1 MGLAKL
7 MKATIIL
14 PRIETQDAI
23 SRLADLEWFH
33 PLQNP
38 SEHINPYYDD
48 LLTKAQRLY
57 QDIDEVVKM
66 LGIPQ
71 ETGVMAT
78 MFKGAPKGK
87 HDYSAEDIQDFIA
100 DLEDRSKQILEGPKK
115 LLEERSKIERQL
127 EEYRNIEAVVG
138 MASTL
143 NLNLDAFRK
152 LRDFFAGLFV
162 IDSKDESEIRKSLED
177 LAIYSTKL
185 NENKT
190 SLTVIG
196 SSEDSERVL
205 KVLRSFGVNPLQI
218 PTNMPQNPSEAYSLA
233 KAKVKELETRNEQMD
248 KELKKIKQSMLTK
261 LLSLQEAT
269 RVAKDALEITRKPGG
284 TKNFAVIEGYIPH
297 EMEPKFKKLTSN
309 YVSIIEDVNHAVD
322 HNNNN
327 SHQGK
332 GDKQEPIPT
341 LITNKKYIQNFR
353 VITETQGLPRYGEID
368 PTPIIAFVW
377 PTFYGLMFADLGH
390 GLLLFGLGMLFRYR
404 GNGRLRVWGT
414 LIAASGLAAAIGG
427 LATGEAFGFHFEEI
441 AVLAP
446 LKEIPVLG
454 NIIGL
459 LSVSELTFE
468 QVLKILEVSVAIGVV
483 HLLMAFFLR
492 LRIDLKEGN
501 KLMVYTH
508 DIPAII
514 MYLAVVSLILAAI
527 GAQYDI
533 IGMFLSWD
541 HNEPVPWLTVL
552 FGDWVTVNLVAKAMP
567 PVIIACIAITIIG
580 GMKEQK
586 QAIAHGREPEGG
598 GIVGLVVE
606 TVMVRTIEMLANT
619 ISYSRLGIMLLVH
632 TALLV
637 TVIDAYEQSG
647 SLAILIGG
655 NIGIMMIEGLIVY
668 IQTIRLHLYE
678 WFPKWYKSDGVQFK
692 RLVPQMLYTN
702 LVWNHDDDKNNKK
715 KAMKTTTAPTTTTA
729 EATAA
734 TTT

>member
-14 PRIETQDAI
+14 PRIETQDAV
-23 SRLADLEWFH
+23 SRLAALEWFH
-33 PLQNP
+33 SIHNA

-57 QDIDEVVKM
+57 QEIDEVVKM

-78 MFKGAPKGK
+78 MFKGAPKGR
-87 HDYSAEDIQDFIA
+87 HDYAAEDIQGFIA
-100 DLEDRSKQILEGPKK
+100 DLEDRSKQLLEGPKK
-115 LLEERSKIERQL
+115 LLEERNKIERQL
-127 EEYRNIEAVVG
+127 EEYRNLEAVVG

-143 NLNLDAFRK
+143 NLNLDMFGK
-152 LRDFFAGLFV
+152 LRNFFAGLFV
-162 IDSKDESEIRKSLED
+162 VDSKDESEIRKSLD
-177 LAIYSTKL
+177 NLAIYSTRL

-190 SLTVIG
+190 SLTIVG

-205 KVLRSFGVNPLQI
+205 KVLRSFGVNPLLI
-218 PTNMPQNPSEAYSLA
+218 PGNMPQNPSEASSLA
-233 KAKVKELETRNEQMD
+233 KAKVKELETRTEQLD
-248 KELKKIKQSMLTK
+248 KELEKIKQSILTK
-261 LLSLQEAT
+261 LLSLQEAA
-269 RVAKDALEITRKPGG
+269 RVAKDVLEITRKPGG
-284 TKNFAVIEGYIPH
+284 TKNFAVIEGYIPQ
-297 EMEPKFKKLTSN
+297 EMERKFKKLTSD
-309 YVSIIEDVNHAVD
+309 YVSIIEDVNLTVD
-322 HNNNN
+322 
-327 SHQGK
+327 SHQGER
-332 GDKQEPIPT
+332 GKQEPLPT
-341 LITNKKYIQNFR
+341 LITNKKYTRNFQ
-353 VITETQGLPRYGEID
+353 VITETQGLPRYGEVD

-427 LATGEAFGFHFEEI
+427 LGTGEMFGFHFDEI
-441 AVLAP
+441 AIL
-446 LKEIPVLG
+446 EPVAHALPFV
-454 NIIGL
+454 GL
-459 LSVSELTFE
+459 LSVSELTFD
-468 QVLKILEVSVAIGVV
+468 QVLKILEVSVAIGVI

-492 LRIDLKEGN
+492 LRATWKQGN

-514 MYLAVVSLILAAI
+514 QYLAVVSLILAAI

-567 PVIIACIAITIIG
+567 PVIIACIAVAIIG

-586 QAIAHGREPEGG
+586 HAIAQGREPEGG
-598 GIVGLVVE
+598 GLVGIVVE
-606 TVMVRTIEMLANT
+606 TMMVRTIEMLANT

-632 TALLV
+632 SALLV
-637 TVIDAYEQSG
+637 TVINSYEQSG

-692 RLVPQMLYTN
+692 KLVPQMLYTN
-702 LVWNHDDDKNNKK
+702 LVWKYDDEK
-715 KAMKTTTAPTTTTA
+715 KAVKKTA
-729 EATAA
+729 
-734 TTT
+734 

>member
-14 PRIETQDAI
+14 PRIETQEAI
-23 SRLADLEWFH
+23 SRLAALEWFH
-33 PLQNP
+33 PLHNN
-38 SEHINPYYDD
+38 SEYINPYYDD

-57 QDIDEVVKM
+57 QDIDEVVKV

-87 HDYSAEDIQDFIA
+87 HDYAAEDIQGFIA
-100 DLEDRSKQILEGPKK
+100 DVEDQSKQLLEGPKK
-115 LLEERSKIERQL
+115 VIEERNKIERQL
-127 EEYRNIEAVVG
+127 EEYRNLEAVVG

-143 NLNLDAFRK
+143 NLNLDAFGK
-152 LRDFFAGLFV
+152 LRNFFAGLFV
-162 IDSKDESEIRKSLED
+162 VDSKDESEIRKSLED

-190 SLTVIG
+190 SLTIIG

-218 PTNMPQNPSEAYSLA
+218 PATMPQNPSEASSLA
-233 KAKVKELETRNEQMD
+233 KAKVKELETRSEQIE
-248 KELKKIKQSMLTK
+248 KELGKIKQSNLTK
-261 LLSLQEAT
+261 LLSLQEAA
-269 RVAKDALEITRKPGG
+269 RVAKDVLEITRKPGG

-297 EMEPKFKKLTSN
+297 EMEGKFKKLTSN
-309 YVSIIEDVNHAVD
+309 YVSVIEDVNLTVD
-322 HNNNN
+322 
-327 SHQGK
+327 SHQGE
-332 GDKQEPIPT
+332 GGRQEPLPT
-341 LITNKKYIQNFR
+341 LITNKKYTRNFQ
-353 VITETQGLPRYGEID
+353 VITETQGLPRYGEVD

-390 GLLLFGLGMLFRYR
+390 GLLLFGLGALFRYR

-414 LIAASGLAAAIGG
+414 LIMASGLAAAIGG
-427 LATGEAFGFHFEEI
+427 LGTGEAFGFHFEEI
-441 AVLAP
+441 SILAP

-454 NIIGL
+454 NLMGL
-459 LSVSELTFE
+459 LSVSELSFE
-468 QVLKILEVSVAIGVV
+468 QVLKILEVSVAVGVV
-483 HLLMAFFLR
+483 HLLLAFFLR
-492 LRIDLKEGN
+492 LRASLKQGN

-514 MYLAVVSLILAAI
+514 QYLAVVSLILAAI
-527 GAQYDI
+527 GSQYDI
-533 IGMFLSWD
+533 IGMFLSWN

-567 PVIIACIAITIIG
+567 PVIIACIAIAIIG

-586 QAIAHGREPEGG
+586 HAIAHGREPEGG
-598 GIVGLVVE
+598 GIVGLIVE
-606 TVMVRTIEMLANT
+606 TMMVRTIEMLANT

-632 TALLV
+632 SALLV
-637 TVIDAYEQSG
+637 TVINSYEHG
-647 SLAILIGG
+647 GGLAILIGG

-692 RLVPQMLYTN
+692 KLVPQMLYTN
-702 LVWNHDDDKNNKK
+702 LVWKYDDDKKK
-715 KAMKTTTAPTTTTA
+715 EVKTTTTTTA
-729 EATAA
+729 
-734 TTT
+734 

>member
-14 PRIETQDAI
+14 PRIETQDAV
-23 SRLADLEWFH
+23 SRLAALEWFH
-33 PLQNP
+33 SIHNA

-57 QDIDEVVKM
+57 QEIDEVVKM

-78 MFKGAPKGK
+78 MFKGAPKGR
-87 HDYSAEDIQDFIA
+87 HDYAAEDIQGFIA
-100 DLEDRSKQILEGPKK
+100 DLEDRSKQLLEGPKK
-115 LLEERSKIERQL
+115 LLEERNKIERQL
-127 EEYRNIEAVVG
+127 EEYRNLEAVVG

-143 NLNLDAFRK
+143 NLNLDMFGK
-152 LRDFFAGLFV
+152 LRNFFAGLFV
-162 IDSKDESEIRKSLED
+162 VDSKDESEIRKSLD
-177 LAIYSTKL
+177 NLAIYSTRL

-190 SLTVIG
+190 SLTIVG

-218 PTNMPQNPSEAYSLA
+218 PANMPQNPSEAYSLA
-233 KAKVKELETRNEQMD
+233 KAKVKELETRTEQLD
-248 KELKKIKQSMLTK
+248 KELEKIKQSILTK
-261 LLSLQEAT
+261 LLSLQEAA
-269 RVAKDALEITRKPGG
+269 RVAKDVLEITRKPGG
-284 TKNFAVIEGYIPH
+284 TKNFAVIEGYIPQ
-297 EMEPKFKKLTSN
+297 EMERKFKKLTSD
-309 YVSIIEDVNHAVD
+309 YVSIIEDVNLTVD
-322 HNNNN
+322 
-327 SHQGK
+327 SHQGER
-332 GDKQEPIPT
+332 GKQEPLPT
-341 LITNKKYIQNFR
+341 LITNKKYTRNFQ
-353 VITETQGLPRYGEID
+353 VITETQGLPRYGEVD

-427 LATGEAFGFHFEEI
+427 LGTGEMFGFHFDEI
-441 AVLAP
+441 AIL
-446 LKEIPVLG
+446 EPVAHALPFV
-454 NIIGL
+454 GL
-459 LSVSELTFE
+459 LSVSELTFD

-492 LRIDLKEGN
+492 LRATWKQGN

-514 MYLAVVSLILAAI
+514 QYLAVVSLILAAI

-567 PVIIACIAITIIG
+567 PVIIACIAVAIIG

-586 QAIAHGREPEGG
+586 HAIAQGREPEGG
-598 GIVGLVVE
+598 GLVGIVVE
-606 TVMVRTIEMLANT
+606 TMMVRTIEMLANT

-632 TALLV
+632 SALLV
-637 TVIDAYEQSG
+637 TVINSYEQSG

-692 RLVPQMLYTN
+692 KLVPQMLYTN
-702 LVWNHDDDKNNKK
+702 LVWKYDDEK
-715 KAMKTTTAPTTTTA
+715 KAMKKTA
-729 EATAA
+729 
-734 TTT
+734 

>member
-14 PRIETQDAI
+14 PRIETQDAV
-23 SRLADLEWFH
+23 SRLAALEWFH
-33 PLQNP
+33 SIHNA

-57 QDIDEVVKM
+57 QEIDEVVKM

-78 MFKGAPKGK
+78 MFKGAPKGR
-87 HDYSAEDIQDFIA
+87 HDYAAEDIQGFIA
-100 DLEDRSKQILEGPKK
+100 DLEDRSKQLLEGPKK
-115 LLEERSKIERQL
+115 LLEERNKIERQL
-127 EEYRNIEAVVG
+127 EEYRNLEAVVG

-143 NLNLDAFRK
+143 NLNLDMFGK
-152 LRDFFAGLFV
+152 LRNFFAGLFV
-162 IDSKDESEIRKSLED
+162 VDSKDESEIRKSLD
-177 LAIYSTKL
+177 NLAIYSTRL

-190 SLTVIG
+190 SLTIVG

-218 PTNMPQNPSEAYSLA
+218 PGNMPQNPSEAYSLA
-233 KAKVKELETRNEQMD
+233 KAKVKELETRTEQLD
-248 KELKKIKQSMLTK
+248 KELEKIKQSILTK
-261 LLSLQEAT
+261 LLSLQEAA
-269 RVAKDALEITRKPGG
+269 RVAKDVLEITRKPGG
-284 TKNFAVIEGYIPH
+284 TKNFAVIEGYIPQ
-297 EMEPKFKKLTSN
+297 EMERKFKKLTSD
-309 YVSIIEDVNHAVD
+309 YVSIIEDVNLTVD
-322 HNNNN
+322 
-327 SHQGK
+327 SHQGER
-332 GDKQEPIPT
+332 GKQEPLPT
-341 LITNKKYIQNFR
+341 LITNKKYTRNFQ
-353 VITETQGLPRYGEID
+353 VITETQGLPRYGEVD

-427 LATGEAFGFHFEEI
+427 LGTGEMFGFHFDEI
-441 AVLAP
+441 AIL
-446 LKEIPVLG
+446 EPVAHALPFV
-454 NIIGL
+454 GL
-459 LSVSELTFE
+459 LSVSELTFD

-492 LRIDLKEGN
+492 LRATWKQGN

-514 MYLAVVSLILAAI
+514 QYLAVVSLILAAI

-567 PVIIACIAITIIG
+567 PVIIACIAVAIIG

-586 QAIAHGREPEGG
+586 HAIAQGREPEGG
-598 GIVGLVVE
+598 GLVGIVVE
-606 TVMVRTIEMLANT
+606 TMMVRTIEMLANT

-632 TALLV
+632 SALLV
-637 TVIDAYEQSG
+637 TVINSYEQSG

-692 RLVPQMLYTN
+692 KLVPQMLYTN
-702 LVWNHDDDKNNKK
+702 LVWKYDDEK
-715 KAMKTTTAPTTTTA
+715 KAMKKTA
-729 EATAA
+729 
-734 TTT
+734 

>member
-14 PRIETQDAI
+14 PRIETQDAV
-23 SRLADLEWFH
+23 SRLAALEWFH
-33 PLQNP
+33 SIHNA

-57 QDIDEVVKM
+57 QEIDEVVKM

-78 MFKGAPKGK
+78 MFKGAPKGR
-87 HDYSAEDIQDFIA
+87 HDYAAEDIQGFIA
-100 DLEDRSKQILEGPKK
+100 DLEDRSKQLLEGPKK
-115 LLEERSKIERQL
+115 LLEERNKIERQL
-127 EEYRNIEAVVG
+127 EEYRNLEAVVG

-143 NLNLDAFRK
+143 NLNLDMFGK
-152 LRDFFAGLFV
+152 LRNFFAGLFV
-162 IDSKDESEIRKSLED
+162 VDSKDESEIRKSLD
-177 LAIYSTKL
+177 NLAIYSTRL

-190 SLTVIG
+190 SLTIVG

-205 KVLRSFGVNPLQI
+205 KVLRSFGVNPLLI
-218 PTNMPQNPSEAYSLA
+218 PGNMPQNPSEASSLA
-233 KAKVKELETRNEQMD
+233 KAKVKELETRTEQLD
-248 KELKKIKQSMLTK
+248 KELEKIKQSILTK
-261 LLSLQEAT
+261 LLSLQEAA
-269 RVAKDALEITRKPGG
+269 RVAKDVLEITRKPGG
-284 TKNFAVIEGYIPH
+284 TKNFAVIEGYIPQ
-297 EMEPKFKKLTSN
+297 EMERKFKKLTSD
-309 YVSIIEDVNHAVD
+309 YVSIIEDVNLTVD
-322 HNNNN
+322 
-327 SHQGK
+327 SHQGER
-332 GDKQEPIPT
+332 GKQEPLPT
-341 LITNKKYIQNFR
+341 LITNKKYTRNFQ
-353 VITETQGLPRYGEID
+353 VITETQGLPRYGEVD

-427 LATGEAFGFHFEEI
+427 LGTGEMFGFHFDEI
-441 AVLAP
+441 AIL
-446 LKEIPVLG
+446 EPVAHALPFV
-454 NIIGL
+454 GL
-459 LSVSELTFE
+459 LSVSELTFD

-492 LRIDLKEGN
+492 LRATWKQGN

-514 MYLAVVSLILAAI
+514 QYLAVVSLILAAI

-567 PVIIACIAITIIG
+567 PVIIACIAVAIIG

-586 QAIAHGREPEGG
+586 HAIAQGREPEGG
-598 GIVGLVVE
+598 GLVGIVVE
-606 TVMVRTIEMLANT
+606 TMMVRTIEMLANT

-632 TALLV
+632 SALLV
-637 TVIDAYEQSG
+637 TVINSYEQSG

-692 RLVPQMLYTN
+692 KLVPQMLYTN
-702 LVWNHDDDKNNKK
+702 LVWKYDDEK
-715 KAMKTTTAPTTTTA
+715 KAMKKTA
-729 EATAA
+729 
-734 TTT
+734 

>member
-14 PRIETQDAI
+14 PRIETQDAV
-23 SRLADLEWFH
+23 SRLAALEWFH
-33 PLQNP
+33 SIHNA

-57 QDIDEVVKM
+57 QEIDEVVKM

-78 MFKGAPKGK
+78 MFKGAPKGR
-87 HDYSAEDIQDFIA
+87 HDYAAEDIQGFIA
-100 DLEDRSKQILEGPKK
+100 DLEDRSKQLLEGPKK
-115 LLEERSKIERQL
+115 LLEERNKIERQL
-127 EEYRNIEAVVG
+127 EEYRNLEAVVG

-143 NLNLDAFRK
+143 NLNLDMFGK
-152 LRDFFAGLFV
+152 LRNFFAGLFV
-162 IDSKDESEIRKSLED
+162 VDSKDESEIRKSLD
-177 LAIYSTKL
+177 NLAIYSTRL

-190 SLTVIG
+190 SLTIVG

-218 PTNMPQNPSEAYSLA
+218 PANMPQNPSEAYSLA
-233 KAKVKELETRNEQMD
+233 KAKVKELETRTEQLD
-248 KELKKIKQSMLTK
+248 KELEKIKQSILTK
-261 LLSLQEAT
+261 LLSLQEAA
-269 RVAKDALEITRKPGG
+269 RVAKDVLEITRKPGG
-284 TKNFAVIEGYIPH
+284 TKNFAVIEGYIPQ
-297 EMEPKFKKLTSN
+297 EMERKFKKLTSD
-309 YVSIIEDVNHAVD
+309 YVSIIEDVNLTVD
-322 HNNNN
+322 
-327 SHQGK
+327 SHQGER
-332 GDKQEPIPT
+332 GKQEPLPT
-341 LITNKKYIQNFR
+341 LITNKKYTRNFQ
-353 VITETQGLPRYGEID
+353 VITETQGLPRYGEVD

-427 LATGEAFGFHFEEI
+427 LGTGEMFGFHFDEI
-441 AVLAP
+441 AIL
-446 LKEIPVLG
+446 EPVAHALPFV
-454 NIIGL
+454 GL
-459 LSVSELTFE
+459 LSVSELTFD

-492 LRIDLKEGN
+492 LRATWKQGN

-514 MYLAVVSLILAAI
+514 QYLAVVSLILAAI

-567 PVIIACIAITIIG
+567 PVIIACIAVAIIG

-586 QAIAHGREPEGG
+586 HAIAQGREPEGG
-598 GIVGLVVE
+598 GLVGIVVE
-606 TVMVRTIEMLANT
+606 TMMVRTIEMLANT

-632 TALLV
+632 SALLV
-637 TVIDAYEQSG
+637 TVINSYEQSG

-692 RLVPQMLYTN
+692 KLVPQMLYTN
-702 LVWNHDDDKNNKK
+702 LVWKYDDEK
-715 KAMKTTTAPTTTTA
+715 KAVKKTA
-729 EATAA
+729 
-734 TTT
+734 

>member
-7 MKATIIL
+7 VKATIIL

-23 SRLADLEWFH
+23 SRLAALEWFH
-33 PLQNP
+33 PIQNA

-87 HDYSAEDIQDFIA
+87 HDYAAEDMQGFIA
-100 DLEDRSKQILEGPKK
+100 DLEDRSKQLLEGPKK
-115 LLEERSKIERQL
+115 LLEERNKIERQL
-127 EEYRNIEAVVG
+127 EEYRNLEAVVG

-143 NLNLDAFRK
+143 NLNLDAFGK
-152 LRDFFAGLFV
+152 LHNFFAGLFV
-162 IDSKDESEIRKSLED
+162 IDSKDEPEIRKSLED

-190 SLTVIG
+190 SLTIIG
-196 SSEDSERVL
+196 SSEDSERIL
-205 KVLRSFGVNPLQI
+205 KVLRSFGINPLQI
-218 PTNMPQNPSEAYSLA
+218 PSNMPQNPSEAYSLA
-233 KAKVKELETRNEQMD
+233 KAKVKELESRNAQMD
-248 KELKKIKQSMLTK
+248 KELEKMKQSLLTK
-261 LLSLQEAT
+261 LLSLQEAA
-269 RVAKDALEITRKPGG
+269 RVAKDVLEITRKPGG
-284 TKNFAVIEGYIPH
+284 TRNFAVIEGYIPS
-297 EMEPKFKKLTSN
+297 EMQNKFKKLTSN
-309 YVSIIEDVNHAVD
+309 YVSVIEDVNLTVD
-322 HNNNN
+322 
-327 SHQGK
+327 SHQGE
-332 GDKQEPIPT
+332 GGRQEPLPT
-341 LITNKKYIQNFR
+341 LITNKKYTRNFQ
-353 VITETQGLPRYGEID
+353 VITETQGLPRYGEVD

-390 GLLLFGLGMLFRYR
+390 GLLLFGLGALFRYR

-414 LIAASGLAAAIGG
+414 LIMASGLAAAVGG
-427 LATGEAFGFHFEEI
+427 LGTGEAFGFHFEEI
-441 AVLAP
+441 SILAP
-446 LKEIPVLG
+446 LKEIPVVGKLM
-454 NIIGL
+454 GL

-468 QVLKILEVSVAIGVV
+468 QVLKILEVSVAVGVV
-483 HLLMAFFLR
+483 HLLLAFFLR
-492 LRIDLKEGN
+492 LRASLKQGN

-514 MYLAVVSLILAAI
+514 QYLAVVSLILAAI
-527 GAQYDI
+527 GSQYDI
-533 IGMFLSWD
+533 IGMFLSWN

-567 PVIIACIAITIIG
+567 PVIIACIAIAIIG

-586 QAIAHGREPEGG
+586 HAIAHGREPEGG
-598 GIVGLVVE
+598 GIVGLIVE
-606 TVMVRTIEMLANT
+606 TMMVRTIEMLANT

-632 TALLV
+632 SALLV
-637 TVIDAYEQSG
+637 TVINSYEHG
-647 SLAILIGG
+647 GGLAILIGG

-692 RLVPQMLYTN
+692 KLVPQMLYTN
-702 LVWNHDDDKNNKK
+702 LVWKYDDDKKK
-715 KAMKTTTAPTTTTA
+715 EVKTATTAA
-729 EATAA
+729 
-734 TTT
+734 

>member
-14 PRIETQDAI
+14 PRIETQDAV
-23 SRLADLEWFH
+23 SRLAALEWFH
-33 PLQNP
+33 SIHNA

-57 QDIDEVVKM
+57 QEIDEVVKM

-78 MFKGAPKGK
+78 MFKGAPKGR
-87 HDYSAEDIQDFIA
+87 HDYAAEDIQGFIA
-100 DLEDRSKQILEGPKK
+100 DLEDRSKQLLEGPKK
-115 LLEERSKIERQL
+115 LLEERNKIERQL
-127 EEYRNIEAVVG
+127 EEYRNLEAVVG

-143 NLNLDAFRK
+143 NLNLDMFGK
-152 LRDFFAGLFV
+152 LRNFFAGLFV
-162 IDSKDESEIRKSLED
+162 VDSKDESEIRKSLD
-177 LAIYSTKL
+177 NLAIYSTRL

-190 SLTVIG
+190 SLTIVG

-218 PTNMPQNPSEAYSLA
+218 PGNMPQNPSEASSLA
-233 KAKVKELETRNEQMD
+233 KAKVKELETRTEQLD
-248 KELKKIKQSMLTK
+248 KELEKIKQSILTK
-261 LLSLQEAT
+261 LLSLQEAA
-269 RVAKDALEITRKPGG
+269 RVAKDVLEITRKPGG
-284 TKNFAVIEGYIPH
+284 TKNFAVIEGYIPQ
-297 EMEPKFKKLTSN
+297 EMERKFKKLTSD
-309 YVSIIEDVNHAVD
+309 YVSIIEDVNLTVD
-322 HNNNN
+322 
-327 SHQGK
+327 SHQGER
-332 GDKQEPIPT
+332 GKQEPLPT
-341 LITNKKYIQNFR
+341 LITNKKYTRNFQ
-353 VITETQGLPRYGEID
+353 VITETQGLPRYGEVD

-427 LATGEAFGFHFEEI
+427 LGTGEMFGFHFDEI
-441 AVLAP
+441 AIL
-446 LKEIPVLG
+446 EPVAHALPFV
-454 NIIGL
+454 GL
-459 LSVSELTFE
+459 LSVSELTFD

-492 LRIDLKEGN
+492 LRATWKQGN

-514 MYLAVVSLILAAI
+514 QYLAVVSLILAAI

-567 PVIIACIAITIIG
+567 PVIIACIAVAIIG

-586 QAIAHGREPEGG
+586 HAIAQGREPEGG
-598 GIVGLVVE
+598 GLVGIVVE
-606 TVMVRTIEMLANT
+606 TMMVRTIEMLANT

-632 TALLV
+632 SALLV
-637 TVIDAYEQSG
+637 TVINSYEQSG

-692 RLVPQMLYTN
+692 KLVPQMLYTN
-702 LVWNHDDDKNNKK
+702 LVWKYDDEK
-715 KAMKTTTAPTTTTA
+715 KAMKKTA
-729 EATAA
+729 
-734 TTT
+734 

>member
-14 PRIETQDAI
+14 PRIETQEAI
-23 SRLADLEWFH
+23 SRLAALEWFH
-33 PLQNP
+33 PLHNT
-38 SEHINPYYDD
+38 SEYINPYYDD

-57 QDIDEVVKM
+57 QDIDEVVKV

-87 HDYSAEDIQDFIA
+87 HDYAAEDIQSFIA
-100 DLEDRSKQILEGPKK
+100 DLEDQSKQLLEGPKK
-115 LLEERSKIERQL
+115 VIEERNKIERQL
-127 EEYRNIEAVVG
+127 EEYRNLEAVVG

-143 NLNLDAFRK
+143 NLNLDAFGK
-152 LRDFFAGLFV
+152 LRNFFAGLFV
-162 IDSKDESEIRKSLED
+162 VDSKDESEIRKSLED

-190 SLTVIG
+190 SLTIIG

-218 PTNMPQNPSEAYSLA
+218 PATMPQNPSEASSLA
-233 KAKVKELETRNEQMD
+233 KAKVKELETRSEQIE
-248 KELKKIKQSMLTK
+248 KELGKIKQSNLTK
-261 LLSLQEAT
+261 LLSLQEAA
-269 RVAKDALEITRKPGG
+269 RVAKDVLEITRKPGG

-297 EMEPKFKKLTSN
+297 EMEGKFKKLTSN
-309 YVSIIEDVNHAVD
+309 YVSVIEDVNLTAD
-322 HNNNN
+322 
-327 SHQGK
+327 SHQGE
-332 GDKQEPIPT
+332 GGRQEPLPT
-341 LITNKKYIQNFR
+341 LITNKKYTHNFQ
-353 VITETQGLPRYGEID
+353 VITETQGLPRYGEVD

-390 GLLLFGLGMLFRYR
+390 GLLLFGLGALFRYR

-414 LIAASGLAAAIGG
+414 LIMASGLAAAIGG
-427 LATGEAFGFHFEEI
+427 LGTGEAFGFHFEEI
-441 AVLAP
+441 SILAP

-454 NIIGL
+454 NLMGL

-468 QVLKILEVSVAIGVV
+468 QVLKILEVSVAVGVV
-483 HLLMAFFLR
+483 HLLLAFFLR
-492 LRIDLKEGN
+492 LRASLKQGN

-514 MYLAVVSLILAAI
+514 QYLAVVSLILAAI
-527 GAQYDI
+527 GSQYDI
-533 IGMFLSWD
+533 IGMFLSWN

-567 PVIIACIAITIIG
+567 PVIIACIAIAIIG
-580 GMKEQK
+580 GIKEQK
-586 QAIAHGREPEGG
+586 HAIAHGREPEGG
-598 GIVGLVVE
+598 GIVGLIVE
-606 TVMVRTIEMLANT
+606 TMMVRTIEMLANT

-632 TALLV
+632 SALLV
-637 TVIDAYEQSG
+637 TVINSYEHG
-647 SLAILIGG
+647 GGLAILIGG

-692 RLVPQMLYTN
+692 KLVPQMLYTN
-702 LVWNHDDDKNNKK
+702 LVWKYDDDKKK
-715 KAMKTTTAPTTTTA
+715 EVKTTTTTA
-729 EATAA
+729 
-734 TTT
+734 

>member
-14 PRIETQDAI
+14 PRIETQDAV
-23 SRLADLEWFH
+23 SRLAALEWFH
-33 PLQNP
+33 SIHNA

-57 QDIDEVVKM
+57 QEIDEVVKM

-78 MFKGAPKGK
+78 MFKGAPKGR
-87 HDYSAEDIQDFIA
+87 HDYAAEDIQGFIA
-100 DLEDRSKQILEGPKK
+100 DLEDRSKQLLEGPKK
-115 LLEERSKIERQL
+115 LLEERNKIERQL
-127 EEYRNIEAVVG
+127 EEYRNLEAVVG

-143 NLNLDAFRK
+143 NLNLDMFGK
-152 LRDFFAGLFV
+152 LRNFFAGLFV
-162 IDSKDESEIRKSLED
+162 VDSKDESEIRKSLD
-177 LAIYSTKL
+177 NLAIYSTRL

-190 SLTVIG
+190 SLTIVG

-218 PTNMPQNPSEAYSLA
+218 PGNMPQNPSEAYSLA
-233 KAKVKELETRNEQMD
+233 KAKVKELETRTEQLD
-248 KELKKIKQSMLTK
+248 KELEKIKQSILTK
-261 LLSLQEAT
+261 LLSLQEAA
-269 RVAKDALEITRKPGG
+269 RVAKDVLEITRKPGG
-284 TKNFAVIEGYIPH
+284 TKNFAVIEGYIPQ
-297 EMEPKFKKLTSN
+297 EMERKFKKLTSD
-309 YVSIIEDVNHAVD
+309 YVSIIEDVNLTVD
-322 HNNNN
+322 
-327 SHQGK
+327 SHQGER
-332 GDKQEPIPT
+332 GKQEPLPT
-341 LITNKKYIQNFR
+341 LITNKKYTRNFQ
-353 VITETQGLPRYGEID
+353 VITETQGLPRYGEVD

-427 LATGEAFGFHFEEI
+427 LGTGEMFGFHFDEI
-441 AVLAP
+441 AIL
-446 LKEIPVLG
+446 EPVAHALPFV
-454 NIIGL
+454 GL
-459 LSVSELTFE
+459 LSVSELTFD

-492 LRIDLKEGN
+492 LRATWKQGN

-514 MYLAVVSLILAAI
+514 QYLAVVSLILAAI

-567 PVIIACIAITIIG
+567 PVIIACIAVAIIG

-586 QAIAHGREPEGG
+586 HAIAQGREPEGG
-598 GIVGLVVE
+598 GLVGIVVE
-606 TVMVRTIEMLANT
+606 TMMVRTIEMLANT

-632 TALLV
+632 SALLV
-637 TVIDAYEQSG
+637 TVINSYEQSG

-692 RLVPQMLYTN
+692 KLVPQMLYTN
-702 LVWNHDDDKNNKK
+702 LVWKYDDEK
-715 KAMKTTTAPTTTTA
+715 KAVKKTA
-729 EATAA
+729 
-734 TTT
+734 

>member
-14 PRIETQDAI
+14 PRIETQEAI
-23 SRLADLEWFH
+23 SRLAALEWFH
-33 PLQNP
+33 PLHNN
-38 SEHINPYYDD
+38 SEYINPYYDD

-57 QDIDEVVKM
+57 QDIDEVVKV

-87 HDYSAEDIQDFIA
+87 HDYAAEDIQGFIA
-100 DLEDRSKQILEGPKK
+100 DVEDQSKQLLEGPKK
-115 LLEERSKIERQL
+115 VIEERNKIERQL
-127 EEYRNIEAVVG
+127 EEYRNLEAVVG

-143 NLNLDAFRK
+143 NLNLDAFGK
-152 LRDFFAGLFV
+152 LRNFFAGLFV
-162 IDSKDESEIRKSLED
+162 VDSKDESEIRKSLED

-190 SLTVIG
+190 SLTIIG

-218 PTNMPQNPSEAYSLA
+218 PATMPQNPSEASSLA
-233 KAKVKELETRNEQMD
+233 KAKVKELETRSEQIE
-248 KELKKIKQSMLTK
+248 KELGKIKQSNLTK
-261 LLSLQEAT
+261 LLSLQEAA
-269 RVAKDALEITRKPGG
+269 RVAKDVLEITRKPGG

-297 EMEPKFKKLTSN
+297 EMEGKFKKLTSN
-309 YVSIIEDVNHAVD
+309 YVSVIEDVNLTVD
-322 HNNNN
+322 
-327 SHQGK
+327 SHQGE
-332 GDKQEPIPT
+332 GGRQEPLPT
-341 LITNKKYIQNFR
+341 LITNKKYTRNFQ
-353 VITETQGLPRYGEID
+353 VITETQGLPRYGEVD

-390 GLLLFGLGMLFRYR
+390 GLLLFGLGALFRYR

-414 LIAASGLAAAIGG
+414 LIMASGLAAAIGG
-427 LATGEAFGFHFEEI
+427 LGTGEAFGFHFEEI
-441 AVLAP
+441 SILAP

-454 NIIGL
+454 NLMGL
-459 LSVSELTFE
+459 LSVSELTFD
-468 QVLKILEVSVAIGVV
+468 QVLKILEVSVAVGVV
-483 HLLMAFFLR
+483 HLLLAFFLR
-492 LRIDLKEGN
+492 LRSSLKQGN

-514 MYLAVVSLILAAI
+514 QYLAVVSLILAAI
-527 GAQYDI
+527 GSQYDI
-533 IGMFLSWD
+533 IGMFLSWN

-567 PVIIACIAITIIG
+567 PVIIACIAIAIIG

-586 QAIAHGREPEGG
+586 HAIAHGREPEGG
-598 GIVGLVVE
+598 GIVGLIVE
-606 TVMVRTIEMLANT
+606 TMMVRTIEMLANT

-632 TALLV
+632 SALLV
-637 TVIDAYEQSG
+637 TVINSYEHG
-647 SLAILIGG
+647 GGLAILIGG

-692 RLVPQMLYTN
+692 KLVPQMLYTN
-702 LVWNHDDDKNNKK
+702 LVWKYDDDKKK
-715 KAMKTTTAPTTTTA
+715 EVKTTTTTA
-729 EATAA
+729 
-734 TTT
+734 

>member
-14 PRIETQDAI
+14 PRIETQDAV
-23 SRLADLEWFH
+23 SRLAALEWFH
-33 PLQNP
+33 SIHNA

-57 QDIDEVVKM
+57 QEIDEVVKM

-78 MFKGAPKGK
+78 MFKGAPKGR
-87 HDYSAEDIQDFIA
+87 HDYAAEDIQGFIA
-100 DLEDRSKQILEGPKK
+100 DLEDRSNQLLEGPKK
-115 LLEERSKIERQL
+115 LLEERNKIERQL
-127 EEYRNIEAVVG
+127 EEYRNLEAVVG

-143 NLNLDAFRK
+143 NLNLDMFGK
-152 LRDFFAGLFV
+152 LRNFFAGLFV
-162 IDSKDESEIRKSLED
+162 VDSKDESEIRKSLD
-177 LAIYSTKL
+177 NLAIYSTRL

-190 SLTVIG
+190 SLTIVG

-218 PTNMPQNPSEAYSLA
+218 PGNMPQNPSEASSLA
-233 KAKVKELETRNEQMD
+233 KAKVKELETRTEQLD
-248 KELKKIKQSMLTK
+248 KELEKIKQSILTK
-261 LLSLQEAT
+261 LLSLQEAA
-269 RVAKDALEITRKPGG
+269 RVAKDVLEITRKPGG
-284 TKNFAVIEGYIPH
+284 TKNFAVIEGYIPQ
-297 EMEPKFKKLTSN
+297 EMERKFKKLTSD
-309 YVSIIEDVNHAVD
+309 YVSIIEDVNLTVD
-322 HNNNN
+322 
-327 SHQGK
+327 SHQGER
-332 GDKQEPIPT
+332 GKQEPLPT
-341 LITNKKYIQNFR
+341 LITNKKYTRNFQ
-353 VITETQGLPRYGEID
+353 VITETQGLPRYGEVD

-427 LATGEAFGFHFEEI
+427 LGTGEMFGFHFDEI
-441 AVLAP
+441 AIL
-446 LKEIPVLG
+446 EPVAHALPFV
-454 NIIGL
+454 GL
-459 LSVSELTFE
+459 LSVSELTFD
-468 QVLKILEVSVAIGVV
+468 QVLKILEVSVAIGVI
-483 HLLMAFFLR
+483 HLLLAFFLR
-492 LRIDLKEGN
+492 LRATWKQGN

-514 MYLAVVSLILAAI
+514 QYLAVVSLILAAI

-567 PVIIACIAITIIG
+567 PVIIACIAVAIIG

-586 QAIAHGREPEGG
+586 HAIAQGREPEGG
-598 GIVGLVVE
+598 GLVGIVVE
-606 TVMVRTIEMLANT
+606 TMMVRTIEMLANT

-632 TALLV
+632 SALLV
-637 TVIDAYEQSG
+637 TVINSYEQSG

-692 RLVPQMLYTN
+692 KLVPQMLYTN
-702 LVWNHDDDKNNKK
+702 LVWKYDDEK
-715 KAMKTTTAPTTTTA
+715 KAAMKKTA
-729 EATAA
+729 
-734 TTT
+734 

>member
-14 PRIETQDAI
+14 PRIETQDAV
-23 SRLADLEWFH
+23 SRLAALEWFH
-33 PLQNP
+33 SIHNA

-57 QDIDEVVKM
+57 QEIDEVVKM

-78 MFKGAPKGK
+78 MFKGAPKGR
-87 HDYSAEDIQDFIA
+87 HDYAAEDIQGFIA
-100 DLEDRSKQILEGPKK
+100 DLEDRSKQLLEGPKK
-115 LLEERSKIERQL
+115 LLEERNKIERQL
-127 EEYRNIEAVVG
+127 EEYRNLEAVVG

-143 NLNLDAFRK
+143 NLNLDMFGK
-152 LRDFFAGLFV
+152 LRNFFAGLFV
-162 IDSKDESEIRKSLED
+162 VDSKDESEIRKSLD
-177 LAIYSTKL
+177 NLAIYSTRL

-190 SLTVIG
+190 SLTIVG

-218 PTNMPQNPSEAYSLA
+218 PGNMPQNPSEASSLA
-233 KAKVKELETRNEQMD
+233 KAKVKELETRTEQID
-248 KELKKIKQSMLTK
+248 KELEKIKQSILTK
-261 LLSLQEAT
+261 LLSLQEAA
-269 RVAKDALEITRKPGG
+269 RVAKDVLEITRKPGG
-284 TKNFAVIEGYIPH
+284 TKNFAVIEGYIPQ
-297 EMEPKFKKLTSN
+297 EMERKFKKLTSD
-309 YVSIIEDVNHAVD
+309 YVSIIEDVNLTVD
-322 HNNNN
+322 
-327 SHQGK
+327 SHQGER
-332 GDKQEPIPT
+332 GKQEPLPT
-341 LITNKKYIQNFR
+341 LITNKKYTRNFQ
-353 VITETQGLPRYGEID
+353 VITETQGLPRYGEVD

-427 LATGEAFGFHFEEI
+427 MGTGEMFGFHFDEI
-441 AVLAP
+441 AIL
-446 LKEIPVLG
+446 EPVAHALPFV
-454 NIIGL
+454 GL
-459 LSVSELTFE
+459 LSVSELTFD
-468 QVLKILEVSVAIGVV
+468 QVLKILEVSVAIGVI

-492 LRIDLKEGN
+492 LRATWKQGN

-514 MYLAVVSLILAAI
+514 QYLAVVSLILAAI

-567 PVIIACIAITIIG
+567 PVIIACIAVAIIG

-586 QAIAHGREPEGG
+586 HAIAQGREPEGG
-598 GIVGLVVE
+598 GLVGIVVE
-606 TVMVRTIEMLANT
+606 TMMVRTIEMLANT

-632 TALLV
+632 SALLV
-637 TVIDAYEQSG
+637 TVINSYEQSG

-692 RLVPQMLYTN
+692 KLVPQMLYTN
-702 LVWNHDDDKNNKK
+702 LVWKYDDEK
-715 KAMKTTTAPTTTTA
+715 KAMKKTA
-729 EATAA
+729 
-734 TTT
+734 

>member
-14 PRIETQDAI
+14 PRIETQDAV
-23 SRLADLEWFH
+23 SRLAALEWFH
-33 PLQNP
+33 SIHNA

-57 QDIDEVVKM
+57 QEIDEVVKM

-78 MFKGAPKGK
+78 MFKGAPKGR
-87 HDYSAEDIQDFIA
+87 HDYAAEDIQGFIA
-100 DLEDRSKQILEGPKK
+100 DLEDRSKQLLEGPKK
-115 LLEERSKIERQL
+115 LLEERNKIERQL
-127 EEYRNIEAVVG
+127 EEYRNLEAVVG

-143 NLNLDAFRK
+143 NLNLDMFGK
-152 LRDFFAGLFV
+152 LRNFFAGLFV
-162 IDSKDESEIRKSLED
+162 VDSKDESEIRKSLD
-177 LAIYSTKL
+177 NLAIYSTRL

-190 SLTVIG
+190 SLTIVG

-218 PTNMPQNPSEAYSLA
+218 PGNMPQNPSEASSLA
-233 KAKVKELETRNEQMD
+233 KAKVKELETRTEQLD
-248 KELKKIKQSMLTK
+248 KELEKIKQSILTK
-261 LLSLQEAT
+261 LLSLQEAA
-269 RVAKDALEITRKPGG
+269 RVAKDVLEITRKPGG
-284 TKNFAVIEGYIPH
+284 TKNFAVIEGYIPQ
-297 EMEPKFKKLTSN
+297 EMERKFKKLTSD
-309 YVSIIEDVNHAVD
+309 YVSIIEDVNLTVD
-322 HNNNN
+322 
-327 SHQGK
+327 SHQGER
-332 GDKQEPIPT
+332 GKQEPLPT
-341 LITNKKYIQNFR
+341 LITNKKYTRNFQ
-353 VITETQGLPRYGEID
+353 VITETQGLPRYGEVD

-427 LATGEAFGFHFEEI
+427 LGTGEMFGFHFDEI
-441 AVLAP
+441 AIL
-446 LKEIPVLG
+446 EPVAHALPFV
-454 NIIGL
+454 GL
-459 LSVSELTFE
+459 LSVSELTFD
-468 QVLKILEVSVAIGVV
+468 QVLKILEVSVAIGVI

-492 LRIDLKEGN
+492 LRATWKQGN

-514 MYLAVVSLILAAI
+514 QYLAVVSLILAAI

-567 PVIIACIAITIIG
+567 PVIIACIAVAIIG

-586 QAIAHGREPEGG
+586 HAIAQGREPEGG
-598 GIVGLVVE
+598 GLVGIVVE
-606 TVMVRTIEMLANT
+606 TMMVRTIEMLANT

-632 TALLV
+632 SALLV
-637 TVIDAYEQSG
+637 TVINSYEQSG

-692 RLVPQMLYTN
+692 KLVPQMLYTN
-702 LVWNHDDDKNNKK
+702 LVWKYDDEK
-715 KAMKTTTAPTTTTA
+715 KAMKKTA
-729 EATAA
+729 
-734 TTT
+734 

>member
-1 MGLAKL
+1 
-7 MKATIIL
+7 
-14 PRIETQDAI
+14 
-23 SRLADLEWFH
+23 
-33 PLQNP
+33 
-38 SEHINPYYDD
+38 
-48 LLTKAQRLY
+48 
-57 QDIDEVVKM
+57 M

-87 HDYSAEDIQDFIA
+87 HDYAAEDIQGFIA
-100 DLEDRSKQILEGPKK
+100 DLEDQSKQSLEGTKK
-115 LLEERSKIERQL
+115 LLEERNKIERQL
-127 EEYRNIEAVVG
+127 EEYRNLEAVVG

-143 NLNLDAFRK
+143 NLNLDTFGK
-152 LRDFFAGLFV
+152 LRNFFAGLFV
-162 IDSKDESEIRKSLED
+162 IDSKDEPEIRKSLED

-218 PTNMPQNPSEAYSLA
+218 PASMPQNPSEAYSLA
-233 KAKVKELETRNEQMD
+233 KAKVKELETRNGQMD
-248 KELKKIKQSMLTK
+248 KELEKIKQSILTK
-261 LLSLQEAT
+261 LLSLQEAA
-269 RVAKDALEITRKPGG
+269 RVAKDVLEITRKPGG

-297 EMEPKFKKLTSN
+297 EMEQKFKKLTSK
-309 YVSIIEDVNHAVD
+309 YVSVIEDVNLTVD
-322 HNNNN
+322 G
-327 SHQGK
+327 HQGE
-332 GDKQEPIPT
+332 GGKQEPLPS
-341 LITNKKYIQNFR
+341 LITNKKYTRNFQ
-353 VITETQGLPRYGEID
+353 VITETQGLPRYGEVD

-390 GLLLFGLGMLFRYR
+390 GLLLFGLGALFRYR

-414 LIAASGLAAAIGG
+414 LIMASGLAAAVGG
-427 LATGEAFGFHFEEI
+427 LGTGEAFGFHFEEI
-441 AVLAP
+441 SILAP

-454 NIIGL
+454 NLMGL

-468 QVLKILEVSVAIGVV
+468 QVLKILEVSVAVGVV
-483 HLLMAFFLR
+483 HLLLAFFLR
-492 LRIDLKEGN
+492 LRASLKQGN

-514 MYLAVVSLILAAI
+514 QYLAVVSLILAAI
-527 GAQYDI
+527 GSQYDI
-533 IGMFLSWD
+533 IGMFLSWN

-567 PVIIACIAITIIG
+567 PVIIACIAIAIIG

-586 QAIAHGREPEGG
+586 HAIAHGREPEGG
-598 GIVGLVVE
+598 GIVGLIVE
-606 TVMVRTIEMLANT
+606 TMMVRTIEMLANT

-632 TALLV
+632 SALLV
-637 TVIDAYEQSG
+637 TVINSYEHG
-647 SLAILIGG
+647 GGLAILIGG

-692 RLVPQMLYTN
+692 KLVPQMLYTN
-702 LVWNHDDDKNNKK
+702 LVWKYDDDGKK
-715 KAMKTTTAPTTTTA
+715 KSVKATTA
-729 EATAA
+729 
-734 TTT
+734 

>member
-14 PRIETQDAI
+14 PRIETQDAV
-23 SRLADLEWFH
+23 SRLAALEWFH
-33 PLQNP
+33 SIHNA

-57 QDIDEVVKM
+57 QEIDEVVKM

-78 MFKGAPKGK
+78 MFKGAPKGR
-87 HDYSAEDIQDFIA
+87 HDYAAEDIQGFIA
-100 DLEDRSKQILEGPKK
+100 DLEDRSKQLLEGPKK
-115 LLEERSKIERQL
+115 LLEERNKIERQL
-127 EEYRNIEAVVG
+127 EEYRNLEAVVG

-143 NLNLDAFRK
+143 NLNLDMFGK
-152 LRDFFAGLFV
+152 LRNFFAGLFV
-162 IDSKDESEIRKSLED
+162 VDSKDESEIRKSLD
-177 LAIYSTKL
+177 NLAIYSTRL

-190 SLTVIG
+190 SLTIVG

-205 KVLRSFGVNPLQI
+205 KVLRSFGVNPLLI
-218 PTNMPQNPSEAYSLA
+218 PGNMPQNPSEASSLA
-233 KAKVKELETRNEQMD
+233 KAKVKELETRTEQLD
-248 KELKKIKQSMLTK
+248 KELEKIKQSILTK
-261 LLSLQEAT
+261 LLSLQEAA
-269 RVAKDALEITRKPGG
+269 RVAKDVLEITRKPGG
-284 TKNFAVIEGYIPH
+284 TKNFAVIEGYIPQ
-297 EMEPKFKKLTSN
+297 EMERKFKKLTSD
-309 YVSIIEDVNHAVD
+309 YVSIIEDVNLTVD
-322 HNNNN
+322 
-327 SHQGK
+327 SHQGER
-332 GDKQEPIPT
+332 GKQEPLPT
-341 LITNKKYIQNFR
+341 LITNKKYTRNFQ
-353 VITETQGLPRYGEID
+353 VITETQGLPRYGEVD

-427 LATGEAFGFHFEEI
+427 LGTGEMFGFHFDEI
-441 AVLAP
+441 AIL
-446 LKEIPVLG
+446 EPVAHALPFV
-454 NIIGL
+454 GL
-459 LSVSELTFE
+459 LSVSELTFD

-492 LRIDLKEGN
+492 LRATWKQGN

-514 MYLAVVSLILAAI
+514 QYLAVVSLILAAI

-567 PVIIACIAITIIG
+567 PVIIACIAVAIIG

-586 QAIAHGREPEGG
+586 HAIAQGREPEGG
-598 GIVGLVVE
+598 GLVGIVVE
-606 TVMVRTIEMLANT
+606 TMMVRTIEMLANT

-632 TALLV
+632 SALLV
-637 TVIDAYEQSG
+637 TVINSYEQSG

-692 RLVPQMLYTN
+692 KLVPQMLYTN
-702 LVWNHDDDKNNKK
+702 LVWKYDDEK
-715 KAMKTTTAPTTTTA
+715 KAVKK
-729 EATAA
+729 AA
-734 TTT
+734 

>member
-14 PRIETQDAI
+14 PRIETQEAI
-23 SRLADLEWFH
+23 SRLAALEWFH
-33 PLQNP
+33 PLHNT
-38 SEHINPYYDD
+38 SEYINPYYDD

-57 QDIDEVVKM
+57 QDIDEVVKV

-87 HDYSAEDIQDFIA
+87 HDYAAEDIQGFIA
-100 DLEDRSKQILEGPKK
+100 DLEDQSKQLLEGPKK
-115 LLEERSKIERQL
+115 VIEERNKIERQL
-127 EEYRNIEAVVG
+127 EEYRNLEAVVG

-143 NLNLDAFRK
+143 NLNLDAFGK
-152 LRDFFAGLFV
+152 LRNFFAGLFV
-162 IDSKDESEIRKSLED
+162 VDSKDESEIRKSLED

-190 SLTVIG
+190 SLTIIG

-218 PTNMPQNPSEAYSLA
+218 PATMPQNPSEAYSLA
-233 KAKVKELETRNEQMD
+233 KAKVKELETRSKQID
-248 KELKKIKQSMLTK
+248 KELEKIKQSNLTK
-261 LLSLQEAT
+261 LLSLQEAA
-269 RVAKDALEITRKPGG
+269 RVAKDVLEITRKPGG

-297 EMEPKFKKLTSN
+297 EMEGKFKKLTSN
-309 YVSIIEDVNHAVD
+309 YVSVIEDVNLTAD
-322 HNNNN
+322 
-327 SHQGK
+327 SHQGE
-332 GDKQEPIPT
+332 GGRQEPLPT
-341 LITNKKYIQNFR
+341 LITNKKYTRNFQ
-353 VITETQGLPRYGEID
+353 VITETQGLPRYGEVD

-390 GLLLFGLGMLFRYR
+390 GLLLFGLGALFRYR

-414 LIAASGLAAAIGG
+414 LIMASGLAAAIGG
-427 LATGEAFGFHFEEI
+427 LGTGEAFGFHFEEI
-441 AVLAP
+441 SILAP

-454 NIIGL
+454 NLMGL
-459 LSVSELTFE
+459 LSVSELSFE
-468 QVLKILEVSVAIGVV
+468 QVLKILEVSVAVGVV
-483 HLLMAFFLR
+483 HLLLAFFLR
-492 LRIDLKEGN
+492 LRASLKQGN

-514 MYLAVVSLILAAI
+514 QYLAVVSLILAAI
-527 GAQYDI
+527 GSQYDI
-533 IGMFLSWD
+533 IGMFLSWN

-567 PVIIACIAITIIG
+567 PVIIACIAIAIIG
-580 GMKEQK
+580 GIKEQK
-586 QAIAHGREPEGG
+586 HAIAHGREPEGG
-598 GIVGLVVE
+598 GIVGLIVE
-606 TVMVRTIEMLANT
+606 TMMVRTIEMLANT

-632 TALLV
+632 SALLV
-637 TVIDAYEQSG
+637 TVIDSYEHG
-647 SLAILIGG
+647 GGLAILIGG

-692 RLVPQMLYTN
+692 KLVPQMLYTN
-702 LVWNHDDDKNNKK
+702 LVWKYDDDKKK
-715 KAMKTTTAPTTTTA
+715 EVKTATTTA
-729 EATAA
+729 
-734 TTT
+734 

>member
-23 SRLADLEWFH
+23 SRLAALEWFH
-33 PLQNP
+33 PLQNA

-87 HDYSAEDIQDFIA
+87 HDYAAEDIQGFIA
-100 DLEDRSKQILEGPKK
+100 DLEDKSKQSLEGPKK
-115 LLEERSKIERQL
+115 LLEERNKIERQL
-127 EEYRNIEAVVG
+127 EEYRNLEAVVG

-143 NLNLDAFRK
+143 NLNLDTFGK
-152 LRDFFAGLFV
+152 LHNFFAGLFV
-162 IDSKDESEIRKSLED
+162 VDSKDESEIRKSLED

-218 PTNMPQNPSEAYSLA
+218 PANMPQNPSEAYSLA
-233 KAKVKELETRNEQMD
+233 KAKVKELETRSEQMD
-248 KELKKIKQSMLTK
+248 KELEKVKQSILTK
-261 LLSLQEAT
+261 LLSLQEAA
-269 RVAKDALEITRKPGG
+269 RVAKDVLEITRKPGG

-297 EMEPKFKKLTSN
+297 EMENKFKKLTSN
-309 YVSIIEDVNHAVD
+309 YVSVIEDVNLTTD
-322 HNNNN
+322 GG
-327 SHQGK
+327 HQGE
-332 GDKQEPIPT
+332 GGRQEPLPT
-341 LITNKKYIQNFR
+341 LITNKKYTRNFQ
-353 VITETQGLPRYGEID
+353 VITETQGLPRYGEVD

-390 GLLLFGLGMLFRYR
+390 GLLLFGLGALFRYR

-414 LIAASGLAAAIGG
+414 LIMASGLAAAVGG
-427 LATGEAFGFHFEEI
+427 LGTGEAFGFHFEEI
-441 AVLAP
+441 AILAP

-454 NIIGL
+454 KLMGL

-468 QVLKILEVSVAIGVV
+468 QVLKILEVSVAVGVV
-483 HLLMAFFLR
+483 HLLLAFFLR
-492 LRIDLKEGN
+492 LRGNLKQGN
-501 KLMVYTH
+501 KLIVLTH

-514 MYLAVVSLILAAI
+514 QYLAVVSLILAAI
-527 GAQYDI
+527 GSQYDI
-533 IGMFLSWD
+533 IGMFLSWN

-586 QAIAHGREPEGG
+586 HAIAHGREPEGG

-606 TVMVRTIEMLANT
+606 TMMVRTIEMLANT

-632 TALLV
+632 SALLV
-637 TVIDAYEQSG
+637 TVINSYEHG
-647 SLAILIGG
+647 GGLAILIGG

-678 WFPKWYKSDGVQFK
+678 WFPKWYKSDGVQFRK
-692 RLVPQMLYTN
+692 LVPQMLYTN
-702 LVWNHDDDKNNKK
+702 LVWKYDDDDKK
-715 KAMKTTTAPTTTTA
+715 KAMKTTTS
-729 EATAA
+729 AA
-734 TTT
+734 

>member
-14 PRIETQDAI
+14 PRIETQDAV
-23 SRLADLEWFH
+23 SRLAALEWFH
-33 PLQNP
+33 SIHNA

-57 QDIDEVVKM
+57 QEIDEVVKM

-78 MFKGAPKGK
+78 MFKGAPKGR
-87 HDYSAEDIQDFIA
+87 HDYAAEDIQGFIA
-100 DLEDRSKQILEGPKK
+100 DLEDRSKQLLEGPKK
-115 LLEERSKIERQL
+115 LLEEHNKIERQL
-127 EEYRNIEAVVG
+127 EEYRNLEAVVG

-143 NLNLDAFRK
+143 NLNLDTFGK
-152 LRDFFAGLFV
+152 LRNFFAGLFV
-162 IDSKDESEIRKSLED
+162 VDSKDESEIRKSLDD

-190 SLTVIG
+190 SLTIVG
-196 SSEDSERVL
+196 SSDDSERVL

-218 PTNMPQNPSEAYSLA
+218 PANMPQNPSEASSLA
-233 KAKVKELETRNEQMD
+233 KAKVKELETRTKQLD
-248 KELKKIKQSMLTK
+248 KELEKIKQSILTK
-261 LLSLQEAT
+261 LLSLQEAA
-269 RVAKDALEITRKPGG
+269 RVAKDVLEITRKPGG
-284 TKNFAVIEGYIPH
+284 TKNFAVIEGYIPQ
-297 EMEPKFKKLTSN
+297 EMERKFKKLTSD
-309 YVSIIEDVNHAVD
+309 YVSIIEDVNLTVD
-322 HNNNN
+322 
-327 SHQGK
+327 SHQGER
-332 GDKQEPIPT
+332 GKQEPLPT
-341 LITNKKYIQNFR
+341 LITNKKYTRNFQ
-353 VITETQGLPRYGEID
+353 VITETQGLPRYGEVD

-427 LATGEAFGFHFEEI
+427 LGTGEMFGFHFDEI
-441 AVLAP
+441 AIL
-446 LKEIPVLG
+446 EPVAHALPFV
-454 NIIGL
+454 GL
-459 LSVSELTFE
+459 LSVSELTFD
-468 QVLKILEVSVAIGVV
+468 QVLKILEVSVAIGVI

-492 LRIDLKEGN
+492 LRATWKQGN

-514 MYLAVVSLILAAI
+514 QYLAVVSLILAAI

-567 PVIIACIAITIIG
+567 PVIIACIAVAIIG

-586 QAIAHGREPEGG
+586 HAIAQGREPEGG
-598 GIVGLVVE
+598 GLVGIVVE
-606 TVMVRTIEMLANT
+606 TMMVRTIEMLANT

-632 TALLV
+632 SALLV
-637 TVIDAYEQSG
+637 TVINSYEQSG

-692 RLVPQMLYTN
+692 KLVPQMLYTN
-702 LVWNHDDDKNNKK
+702 LVWKYDDEK
-715 KAMKTTTAPTTTTA
+715 KAVKKTA
-729 EATAA
+729 
-734 TTT
+734 

>member
-14 PRIETQDAI
+14 PRIETQDAV
-23 SRLADLEWFH
+23 SRLAALEWFH
-33 PLQNP
+33 SIHNA

-57 QDIDEVVKM
+57 QEIDEVVKM

-78 MFKGAPKGK
+78 MFKGAPKGR
-87 HDYSAEDIQDFIA
+87 HDYAAEDIQGFIA
-100 DLEDRSKQILEGPKK
+100 DLEDRSKQLLEGPKK
-115 LLEERSKIERQL
+115 LLEERNKIERQL
-127 EEYRNIEAVVG
+127 EEYRNLEAVVG

-143 NLNLDAFRK
+143 NLNLDMFGK
-152 LRDFFAGLFV
+152 LRNFFAGLFV
-162 IDSKDESEIRKSLED
+162 VDSKDESEIRKSLD
-177 LAIYSTKL
+177 NLAIYSTRL

-190 SLTVIG
+190 SLTIVG

-218 PTNMPQNPSEAYSLA
+218 PGNMPQNPSEASSLA
-233 KAKVKELETRNEQMD
+233 KAKVKELETRTEQLD
-248 KELKKIKQSMLTK
+248 KELEKIKQSILTK
-261 LLSLQEAT
+261 LLSLQEAA
-269 RVAKDALEITRKPGG
+269 RVAKDVLEITRKPGG
-284 TKNFAVIEGYIPH
+284 TKNFAVIEGYIPQ
-297 EMEPKFKKLTSN
+297 EMERKFKKLTSD
-309 YVSIIEDVNHAVD
+309 YVSIIEDVNLTVD
-322 HNNNN
+322 
-327 SHQGK
+327 SHQGER
-332 GDKQEPIPT
+332 GKQEPLPT
-341 LITNKKYIQNFR
+341 LITNKKYTRNFQ
-353 VITETQGLPRYGEID
+353 VITETQGLPRYGEVD

-427 LATGEAFGFHFEEI
+427 LGTGEMFGFHFDEI
-441 AVLAP
+441 AIL
-446 LKEIPVLG
+446 EPVAHALPFV
-454 NIIGL
+454 GL
-459 LSVSELTFE
+459 LSVSELTFD
-468 QVLKILEVSVAIGVV
+468 QVLKILEVSVAIGVI

-492 LRIDLKEGN
+492 LRATWKQGN

-514 MYLAVVSLILAAI
+514 QYLAVVSLILAAI

-567 PVIIACIAITIIG
+567 PVIIACIAVAIIG

-586 QAIAHGREPEGG
+586 HAIAQGREPEGG
-598 GIVGLVVE
+598 GLVGIVVE
-606 TVMVRTIEMLANT
+606 TMMVRTIEMLANT

-632 TALLV
+632 SALLV
-637 TVIDAYEQSG
+637 TVINSYEQSG

-692 RLVPQMLYTN
+692 KLVPQMLYTN
-702 LVWNHDDDKNNKK
+702 LVWKYDDEK
-715 KAMKTTTAPTTTTA
+715 KAAMKKTA
-729 EATAA
+729 
-734 TTT
+734 